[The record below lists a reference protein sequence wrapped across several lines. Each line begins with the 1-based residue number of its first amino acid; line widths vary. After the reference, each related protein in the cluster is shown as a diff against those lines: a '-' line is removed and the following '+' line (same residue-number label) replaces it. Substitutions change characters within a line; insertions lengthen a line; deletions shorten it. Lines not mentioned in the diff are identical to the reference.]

1 MGASKLFPAAPAFL
15 AGVLL
20 LLLVVAAQLA
30 GAQHISYFPDRPAC
44 PGQCGAPG
52 QSYTRGCTYKD
63 RCPH

>member
-1 MGASKLFPAAPAFL
+1 MMGESKLFPAASAFL

-20 LLLVVAAQLA
+20 LLVVVAQLA

-52 QSYTRGCTYKD
+52 QSYTRGCTYQD
-63 RCPH
+63 RCRH